1 MLTETSSIQKIKMMS
16 FGNFLHQ
23 FDPDTRK
30 SIRLIESTDRKTIN
44 AELSLLFNETCLNE
58 KILPRYT
65 NIYIYI
71 YYIYIYLKSG
81 FFSHI
86 YKLSSPNFRTFFLL
100 EL

>member
-1 MLTETSSIQKIKMMS
+1 MVYGNRNVKYTANMMN

-71 YYIYIYLKSG
+71 YKYIV
-81 FFSHI
+81 
-86 YKLSSPNFRTFFLL
+86 N
-100 EL
+100 